1 MAEHNYK
8 SDDRKYEGKGGREGR
23 EGREGRGDSKGGAAA
38 ARPFFRPRRSCPF
51 CAPNAPKIDYKDIKL
66 LSRFVT
72 ERGRIMPRRITF
84 VSSKHQRALAMA
96 VKRARFLAL
105 MPYVVK

>member
-1 MAEHNYK
+1 MEKLMRRSPAK
-8 SDDRKYEGKGGREGR
+8 KPQGTRPGGIPQL
-23 EGREGRGDSKGGAAA
+23 KV
-38 ARPFFRPRRSCPF
+38 FNRPRRTCPF
-51 CAPNAPKIDYKDIKL
+51 SGPKALKIDYKDVRL

-84 VSSKHQRALAMA
+84 VSMKAQRQLAAA

-105 MPYVVK
+105 MPYVAR

>member
-1 MAEHNYK
+1 MRRSPSK
-8 SDDRKYEGKGGREGR
+8 TGKPQGN
-23 EGREGRGDSKGGAAA
+23 KTGAI
-38 ARPFFRPRRSCPF
+38 PQLKIFNRPRRTCPF
-51 CAPNAPKIDYKDIKL
+51 TGPKAQKIDYKDVRL

-84 VSSKHQRALAMA
+84 VSLKAQRQLATA

-105 MPYVVK
+105 MPYVAR